1 MAQWFGPKVDG
12 YGTGVRSWQGW
23 ATVIVTLAL
32 IIGSRFVSAES
43 LGLPS
48 WSRQA
53 FLGVV
58 ILAFIGIVCLTY
70 EDD

>member
-12 YGTGVRSWQGW
+12 DGTGVRSWQGW

-32 IIGSRFVSAES
+32 IIGSRFVSPENF
-43 LGLPS
+43 GLPS
-48 WSRQA
+48 WSRQV

-58 ILAFIGIVCLTY
+58 IIVFIGIVCLTY
-70 EDD
+70 END